1 MVSRNIW
8 QGNTYYNFCYSANM
22 LNIKSHVD
30 FTVDNTVLLAIIK
43 FSKEMANAFARIQIQ
58 IKNPV
63 KYLRWSFFPKLL
75 ALVENS
81 KSCQTSE
88 MKVFAKIVKN

>member
-8 QGNTYYNFCYSANM
+8 QGYTYYNFCYSANM

-43 FSKEMANAFARIQIQ
+43 FNKEMANAFARIINGYKGKFKTLSN
-58 IKNPV
+58 I
-63 KYLRWSFFPKLL
+63 
-75 ALVENS
+75 
-81 KSCQTSE
+81 
-88 MKVFAKIVKN
+88 